1 MREREGDKKKRRKGY
16 EDKKVLMNKERNI
29 ETKEE
34 KMREKNRRER
44 VSEITNYTALFRYA
58 KQCPERK

>member
-1 MREREGDKKKRRKGY
+1 
-16 EDKKVLMNKERNI
+16 MNKERNI